1 MTAMI
6 KTLAL
11 LAYLLV
17 LLIHVY
23 IVVLEMVLWKT
34 RGPKVFRITPEKAA
48 ETAAMASNQGLY
60 NGFLVAALVIGLVA
74 PDPAIN
80 AAFAL
85 FGLICVAVAGI
96 WGPSRSTNGFSS
108 CRRCPRWR
116 LWRWGGSPKMRGDP
130 PTV

>member
-1 MTAMI
+1 MTNAMI

-11 LAYLLV
+11 IVYLLV

-74 PDPAIN
+74 PNPVVN
-80 AAFAL
+80 ASFAL

-96 WGPSRSTNGFSS
+96 WGAI
-108 CRRCPRWR
+108 
-116 LWRWGGSPKMRGDP
+116 
-130 PTV
+130 TVSKRILYVQTVPAVAALVLGWFA

>member
-1 MTAMI
+1 MI

-11 LAYLLV
+11 LVYLLV

-60 NGFLVAALVIGLVA
+60 NGFLVAALVIGLIA

-96 WGPSRSTNGFSS
+96 WGAI
-108 CRRCPRWR
+108 
-116 LWRWGGSPKMRGDP
+116 
-130 PTV
+130 TVNKRILFVQTVPAVAALALGWFA

>member
-1 MTAMI
+1 MI
-6 KTLAL
+6 KTLGL
-11 LAYLLV
+11 IAYLLV

-23 IVVLEMVLWKT
+23 IVVLEMMLWTT

-60 NGFLVAALVIGLVA
+60 NGFLVAALVIGLIA

-96 WGPSRSTNGFSS
+96 WGAV
-108 CRRCPRWR
+108 
-116 LWRWGGSPKMRGDP
+116 
-130 PTV
+130 TVNKRIFFVQTVPAATALALGWFA

>member
-1 MTAMI
+1 MI
-6 KTLAL
+6 KALAL
-11 LAYLLV
+11 VAYLLV

-34 RGPKVFRITPEKAA
+34 RGPKVFRMTPEKAA

-74 PDPAIN
+74 PNPVVN

-85 FGLICVAVAGI
+85 FGLICVAVAGV
-96 WGPSRSTNGFSS
+96 WGAITVSR
-108 CRRCPRWR
+108 RI
-116 LWRWGGSPKMRGDP
+116 LYVQ
-130 PTV
+130 TVPAVVALVLPLFA

>member
-1 MTAMI
+1 MI

-11 LAYLLV
+11 LVYLLV

-23 IVVLEMVLWKT
+23 IVVLEMALWKT

-85 FGLICVAVAGI
+85 FGLLCVAVAGI
-96 WGPSRSTNGFSS
+96 WGAI
-108 CRRCPRWR
+108 
-116 LWRWGGSPKMRGDP
+116 
-130 PTV
+130 TVSKRILFVQAVPAVVALALGWFA

>member
-1 MTAMI
+1 MTTAMI

-11 LAYLLV
+11 IVYLLV

-74 PDPAIN
+74 PNPVVN
-80 AAFAL
+80 ASFAL

-96 WGPSRSTNGFSS
+96 WGAI
-108 CRRCPRWR
+108 
-116 LWRWGGSPKMRGDP
+116 
-130 PTV
+130 TVSKRILYVQTVPAVAALVLGWFA